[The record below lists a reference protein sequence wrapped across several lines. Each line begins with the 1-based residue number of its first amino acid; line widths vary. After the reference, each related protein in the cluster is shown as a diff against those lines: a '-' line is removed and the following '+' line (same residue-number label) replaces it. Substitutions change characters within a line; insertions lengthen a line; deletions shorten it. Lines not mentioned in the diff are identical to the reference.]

1 MQKTY
6 RRLRYFVQISVILV
20 KTESCHLHQLTQK
33 ISDQSHAYRTAKNG
47 DLLVRD
53 SGDGDEERI
62 FIFTSQG
69 AFSLDSE
76 HSYADGTFKACQEV
90 FVQLYNIHG
99 QCDGRIFLCA
109 FSLLPNKNENTYNR
123 VFEQLFQL
131 VNNLGNSPNDVLVN
145 SERSAINAF
154 QNRSID
160 I

>member
-1 MQKTY
+1 M
-6 RRLRYFVQISVILV
+6 
-20 KTESCHLHQLTQK
+20 
-33 ISDQSHAYRTAKNG
+33 
-47 DLLVRD
+47 RD
-53 SGDGDEERI
+53 SGDEDEERI
-62 FIFTSQG
+62 FIFASQD

-90 FVQLYNIHG
+90 FVPLYNIHG

-109 FSLLPNKNENTYNR
+109 FSLLPNENENTYNR
-123 VFEQLFQL
+123 LFGQLFQL

-154 QNRSID
+154 QNRGID